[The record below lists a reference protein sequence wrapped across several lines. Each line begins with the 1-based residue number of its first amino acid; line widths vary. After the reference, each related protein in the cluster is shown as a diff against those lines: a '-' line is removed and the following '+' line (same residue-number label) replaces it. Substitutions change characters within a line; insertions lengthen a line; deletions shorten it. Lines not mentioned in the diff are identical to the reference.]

1 MSKKTK
7 KETPQAFKRAAL
19 FTDIHY
25 GKSNNSLQHLEDCSS
40 FIDWFIVEAKKKDA
54 ETCIFLGD
62 FFDNRNSIQLRTLDW
77 AYKDLKKLN
86 DNFEK
91 IYFIVGN
98 HDLFYRE
105 SREIHSVP
113 YLNEF
118 DNFILIEDIKQVGD
132 CLFVPWLITDEWKKI
147 KNKKTKY
154 VFGHFELPGFMMN
167 AQVKMP
173 ENNLLNKDD
182 LKSPEYVFSG
192 HFHKRQKDKNIIY
205 IGNPF
210 PHNYADVDDN
220 ERGFVFLEYGKE
232 PEFIDWLDCPK
243 YKIVDLSVLLEHP
256 EKYLDDKTYIKILL
270 DIDIT
275 FEEAQVIKDSF
286 QETYNPRKMTL
297 THKSNMDDS
306 MEIDM
311 EETSFL
317 SVDQI
322 ITEGLNSID
331 ASGNIDKLLLLEIYN
346 SLN

>member
-7 KETPQAFKRAAL
+7 KENPQAFKREAL

-118 DNFILIEDIKQVGD
+118 DNFILIED
-132 CLFVPWLITDEWKKI
+132 
-147 KNKKTKY
+147 
-154 VFGHFELPGFMMN
+154 
-167 AQVKMP
+167 
-173 ENNLLNKDD
+173 
-182 LKSPEYVFSG
+182 
-192 HFHKRQKDKNIIY
+192 
-205 IGNPF
+205 
-210 PHNYADVDDN
+210 
-220 ERGFVFLEYGKE
+220 
-232 PEFIDWLDCPK
+232 
-243 YKIVDLSVLLEHP
+243 
-256 EKYLDDKTYIKILL
+256 
-270 DIDIT
+270 
-275 FEEAQVIKDSF
+275 
-286 QETYNPRKMTL
+286 
-297 THKSNMDDS
+297 
-306 MEIDM
+306 
-311 EETSFL
+311 
-317 SVDQI
+317 
-322 ITEGLNSID
+322 
-331 ASGNIDKLLLLEIYN
+331 
-346 SLN
+346 